1 MTGKKWTVSIE
12 VAQVWIDDGFDLT
25 ADQLMAAIRAQMLG
39 FADAREIRVEVLD
52 VVDVAAPL
60 ADPDAEDEAFGEE
73 DPPGDEAPPFTFEMD
88 SAVGPRLLVDIDGDV
103 EVFAIIDAIPK
114 GWDVDWTSGVK
125 TQFNQWSYP
134 LVRSNAA

>member
-1 MTGKKWTVSIE
+1 
-12 VAQVWIDDGFDLT
+12 
-25 ADQLMAAIRAQMLG
+25 
-39 FADAREIRVEVLD
+39 
-52 VVDVAAPL
+52 
-60 ADPDAEDEAFGEE
+60 
-73 DPPGDEAPPFTFEMD
+73 MD